1 MLTFVIW
8 IEIFIEQKYNQNFWG
23 LINMMDI
30 DKKPIIERF
39 ADIIESIFFALLIV
53 IIVFF
58 ISLMFW
64 EVVGSIE

>member
-1 MLTFVIW
+1 
-8 IEIFIEQKYNQNFWG
+8 
-23 LINMMDI
+23 MMDI